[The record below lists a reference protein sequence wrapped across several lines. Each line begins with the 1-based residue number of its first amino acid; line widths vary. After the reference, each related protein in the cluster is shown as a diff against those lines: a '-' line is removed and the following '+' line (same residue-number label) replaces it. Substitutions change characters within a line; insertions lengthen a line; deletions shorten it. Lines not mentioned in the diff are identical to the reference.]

1 MREILFRGFHEC
13 ENGGTVIT
21 VNGIEKRG
29 EWVEATSL
37 ICNFGSLE
45 NKVNNVW
52 EHSRLIERGSQ
63 IGVASGTDGKQNLIC
78 TTFEVIPE
86 TVSQFTGLMDRNGK
100 RIFENDI
107 LNIDTYSYEEPED
120 SMCGQ
125 VDIGMFGNAITWKEN
140 EAIIYNYLND
150 IQGSYTTI
158 YEVVG
163 NIFENADLMEEEKQ
177 C

>member
-21 VNGIEKRG
+21 VNGVEKHG
-29 EWVEATSL
+29 KWVEATSL

-52 EHSRLIERGSQ
+52 EHSYLIERGSQ
-63 IGVASGTDGKQNLIC
+63 IGVTSGTNGKQNLIC

-86 TVSQFTGLMDRNGK
+86 TVCQFTGLADKNGV

-107 LNIDTYSYEEPED
+107 ISDGVVNYIIEFYNSAWFKRFVRTQD
-120 SMCGQ
+120 SHSRLHY
-125 VDIGMFGNAITWKEN
+125 NA
-140 EAIIYNYLND
+140 NYL
-150 IQGSYTTI
+150 
-158 YEVVG
+158 EVIG
-163 NIFENADLMEEEKQ
+163 NIFKNADLMEEEKQ